1 MNTEAIDRIEGY
13 CCEVDEEQWKE
24 LVRVADDVKFAVY
37 EESRRKGTDE
47 DECFAQ
53 MDRHDKDLCLFYSE
67 EGNELIPYPD
77 FLAKMKGEE
86 KWEPKAGEMV
96 EVSFNKRVEW
106 EDARFIGLDHEKNTD
121 WHVCYIPRLNEYH
134 AFCDKLIR
142 PARPTITRTEA
153 EQLLNKRII
162 D

>member
-1 MNTEAIDRIEGY
+1 MNTEAIDRIKGF

-86 KWEPKAGEMV
+86 KWQPKAGEMV
-96 EVSFNKRVEW
+96 EVSDDQLHWVER
-106 EDARFIGLDHEKNTD
+106 EFLTERYGKL
-121 WHVCYIPRLNEYH
+121 VCWDNAPNAVTYTWI
-134 AFCDKLIR
+134 FIR
-142 PARPTITRTEA
+142 PLRPTITRTEA